1 MQKAFKHFFALQEAR
16 KLKLFSAHTVNSLP
30 RFQLM
35 HIELAFFSEGVEAI
49 NKGGGRSFES
59 GKPKRFFFQV
69 LSFAIDEH
77 A

>member
-1 MQKAFKHFFALQEAR
+1 
-16 KLKLFSAHTVNSLP
+16 
-30 RFQLM
+30 M

-59 GKPKRFFFQV
+59 GSLNDFFFQV
-69 LSFAIDEH
+69 LSFAIDEY